1 MCEKKCLH
9 SMSDAN
15 QKLSFEINKYVFIFK
30 ISSFRSL
37 AYSIFI
43 LFNIAITLKK
53 KFRAE
58 LLN

>member
-1 MCEKKCLH
+1 
-9 SMSDAN
+9 MSDAN